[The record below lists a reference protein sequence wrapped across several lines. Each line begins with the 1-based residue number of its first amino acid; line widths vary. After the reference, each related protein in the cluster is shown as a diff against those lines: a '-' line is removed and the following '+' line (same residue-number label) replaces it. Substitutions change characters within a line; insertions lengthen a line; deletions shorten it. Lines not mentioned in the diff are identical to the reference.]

1 MEEIKMK
8 YNRILI
14 PALSLLPLA
23 ACTDMLDIAPANQIA
38 SANMW
43 STESLADKGMAGLY
57 ENFYRDDL
65 SRIQLRHEDMAG
77 LNRQGW
83 MGMEFQ
89 CDFVSDNYHLRA
101 LSDATKD
108 ASEFVVWYEWQ
119 WCYTSI
125 HRINDALANLHK
137 AGLSTEKLERY
148 ICEARFLRAWTY
160 SRLNKIYGG
169 VPLYLEVISEDQC
182 TRSQS
187 TAVEVWNA
195 VITDLNYCID
205 SPYCPVNTLTE
216 NYGRPSK
223 GAAYSLRGMAYMWL
237 AYEAEK
243 GSQTEY
249 DAAYYYQ
256 QAVNDF
262 EMVDDCGYGLW
273 AGKFIDF
280 FNYTNEKDHEMIFPL
295 QYNTDAGYC
304 DNLQLIIGGRDT
316 WNSWSNAR
324 PSSDFVDYFQ
334 NADGTVF
341 HWVDVIPEWEDQVF
355 VDNPAAREVFFLR
368 NGIHLDADGT
378 VIQDNWDRDQAGI
391 IQERIDRVVGLLG
404 GLDEFNRYYLP
415 DGNEDRV
422 RRGYA
427 DRDPRLKD
435 IVLTP
440 YEPYDTFKDATDNGG
455 QIQIGKELRWPF
467 LVEGDDYG
475 DYYIGTYNNMFVF
488 KKYSYNK
495 PDDLI
500 DRLRCPTDWPLIRY
514 TDVVLQL
521 AEAYVHVG
529 RSGDAVAIVNQIRA
543 RAGMPNISV
552 GSDEEV
558 MEAIRYERRVEL
570 CLEGHDFFDE
580 WRWGTYKEM
589 KFQGLERYGGQ
600 NWWGEWDGYDY
611 YWYYTD
617 DMYPWAA
624 PAQECQRNPNLKQKS
639 GWAY

>member
-404 GLDEFNRYYLP
+404 GLDEFNHYYLP

-624 PAQECQRNPNLKQKS
+624 PAQECQRNPNLKQKP

>member
-1 MEEIKMK
+1 MT
-8 YNRILI
+8 
-14 PALSLLPLA
+14 A
-23 ACTDMLDIAPANQIA
+23 AT
-38 SANMW
+38 
-43 STESLADKGMAGLY
+43 
-57 ENFYRDDL
+57 
-65 SRIQLRHEDMAG
+65 
-77 LNRQGW
+77 
-83 MGMEFQ
+83 
-89 CDFVSDNYHLRA
+89 
-101 LSDATKD
+101 
-108 ASEFVVWYEWQ
+108 
-119 WCYTSI
+119 
-125 HRINDALANLHK
+125 
-137 AGLSTEKLERY
+137 
-148 ICEARFLRAWTY
+148 
-160 SRLNKIYGG
+160 
-169 VPLYLEVISEDQC
+169 
-182 TRSQS
+182 
-187 TAVEVWNA
+187 
-195 VITDLNYCID
+195 
-205 SPYCPVNTLTE
+205 
-216 NYGRPSK
+216 
-223 GAAYSLRGMAYMWL
+223 
-237 AYEAEK
+237 
-243 GSQTEY
+243 
-249 DAAYYYQ
+249 
-256 QAVNDF
+256 
-262 EMVDDCGYGLW
+262 DCGQ
-273 AGKFIDF
+273 ASS
-280 FNYTNEKDHEMIFPL
+280 
-295 QYNTDAGYC
+295 
-304 DNLQLIIGGRDT
+304 LI
-316 WNSWSNAR
+316 
-324 PSSDFVDYFQ
+324 SS
-334 NADGTVF
+334 TF

-355 VDNPAAREVFFLR
+355 VYNPAAREVFFLR

-552 GSDEEV
+552 GTDEEV

-624 PAQECQRNPNLKQKS
+624 PAQECQRNPNLKQKP